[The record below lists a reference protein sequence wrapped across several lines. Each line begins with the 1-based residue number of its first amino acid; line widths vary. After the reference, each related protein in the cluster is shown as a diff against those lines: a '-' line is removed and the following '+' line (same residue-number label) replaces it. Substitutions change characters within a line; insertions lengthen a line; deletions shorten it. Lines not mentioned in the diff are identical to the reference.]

1 MDETRRTY
9 DFQGQV
15 TISSQEYAD
24 LVHDL
29 YEARLEKEKEHNRW
43 YEEYRKNSDLD
54 DSIKELES
62 KVESQERAISHYR
75 DFVNSSDDIKVE
87 YKLYLKNKE
96 IDE

>member
-24 LVHDL
+24 LV
-29 YEARLEKEKEHNRW
+29 
-43 YEEYRKNSDLD
+43 
-54 DSIKELES
+54 
-62 KVESQERAISHYR
+62 Q